1 MAGEIYLSNLVG
13 GFDYQQ
19 ILDQMYALKSVQ
31 IQYYQQ
37 RESELQ
43 NKKSALSSFDSLLEK
58 FQDVANDLFD
68 DTLFQQKTVSV
79 SDESA
84 LKVTVTDPTAVD
96 ASSFDVSVVQTARKD
111 VWLSQAGVS
120 DESAAVAT
128 TAGTLEISYGGN
140 VVATVNYDA
149 DTTTD
154 TPSTIQEIASA
165 INSAQDKVRAT
176 VFFDGTSY
184 RLLLSGAETGA
195 DNAISIAETGGG
207 DLLDVLQLGDNYAA
221 SHVQTAQDAIIEIYG
236 TQVSSSTNDFS
247 GVIPG
252 MTITAEAP
260 TSTPVTV
267 TVEHDY
273 SKVKDNLQKLVEA
286 YNSIV
291 DFVKQYTGKDGA
303 LSGDFTLQ
311 DIRSTL
317 FDKLDPLFQLG
328 LFDVDK
334 DTGHLSVNSS
344 KLDEVLSTNP
354 DSLETALT
362 EDLKNN
368 LYDYLIYI
376 TGVDSPV
383 STEQKSY
390 ENQINYIENQIDLT
404 NKRISEE
411 IESMKKQLVQLQLYM
426 AQMQEVQARITQTF
440 GTPSI
445 IPGTSITST
454 TGA

>member
-1 MAGEIYLSNLVG
+1 MAGELYLSNLVG

-19 ILDQMYALKSVQ
+19 ILDQMYSIKSVQ

-68 DTLFQQKTVSV
+68 DSIFEQKSVSV
-79 SDESA
+79 SNESA
-84 LKVTVTDPTAVD
+84 VNVTITDPTAVD
-96 ASSFDVSVVQTARKD
+96 ASSFDLSVVQTAKKD

-120 DESAAVAT
+120 DETAAVAT
-128 TAGTLEISYGGN
+128 TAGTLQISYGGD
-140 VVATVNYDA
+140 VVATIDYDA
-149 DTTTD
+149 DTSTD
-154 TPSTIQEIASA
+154 TPSTIQEIANA
-165 INSAQDKVRAT
+165 INAAQDKVKAT
-176 VFFDGTSY
+176 VFFDGTNY
-184 RLLLSGAETGA
+184 RLLLSGADTGA
-195 DNAISIAETGGG
+195 NNTISITETGGG
-207 DLLDVLQLGDNYAA
+207 DLLDVLQLGDAYVN

-236 TQVSSSTNDFS
+236 TQVSSSTNDFTS
-247 GVIPG
+247 VIPG
-252 MTITAEAP
+252 MTITVETP
-260 TSTPVTV
+260 TSSPVTV
-267 TVEHDY
+267 TIDHDY
-273 SKVKDNLQKLVEA
+273 SQVKDNLQKLVEA

-291 DFVKQYTGKDGA
+291 DFVKEYTGKDGA

-328 LFDVDK
+328 IFEVDK
-334 DTGHLSVNSS
+334 DTGHLSIDTS
-344 KLDEVLSTNP
+344 KVDEILSTNP
-354 DSLETALT
+354 GSLEDALT
-362 EDLKNN
+362 KDLKDN

-376 TGVDSPV
+376 TGVDSPI
-383 STEQKSY
+383 STEQQSY
-390 ENQINYIENQIDLT
+390 DNQINYIEDQIELT

-445 IPGTSITST
+445 IPGTSVNTT

>member
-1 MAGEIYLSNLVG
+1 MAGELSISNLVG

-19 ILDQMYALKSVQ
+19 ILDQMYSLKSVQ

-43 NKKSALSSFDSLLEK
+43 NKKSALSSFDSLLEN

-68 DTLFQQKTVSV
+68 DSIFQQKAVSV

-84 LKVTVTDPTAVD
+84 VKVTITDPTAVD
-96 ASSFDVSVVQTARKD
+96 ASSFDVSVIQTAKKD

-120 DESAAVAT
+120 DETAPVAT
-128 TAGTLEISYGGN
+128 TAGTLQISYGGD
-140 VVATVNYDA
+140 VVATVDYDT
-149 DTTTD
+149 DTSTD
-154 TPSTIQEIASA
+154 TPSTIQEIANA

-176 VFFDGTSY
+176 VFFDGTNY
-184 RLLLSGAETGA
+184 RLLLSGEDTGA
-195 DNAISIAETGGG
+195 DNTISVTETGGG
-207 DLLDVLQLGDNYAA
+207 DLLDVLQLGDNYTA
-221 SHVQTAQDAIIEIYG
+221 SHVQTAQDAVIEIYG
-236 TQVSSSTNDFS
+236 TQVSSPTNDFTD
-247 GVIPG
+247 VIPG

-260 TSTPVTV
+260 TTSPVSVTV
-267 TVEHDY
+267 DHDY

-291 DFVKQYTGKDGA
+291 DFVKQYTDKDGA

-334 DTGHLSVNSS
+334 DTGHLSINSS
-344 KLDEVLSTNP
+344 KLDEVLSTDP
-354 DSLETALT
+354 KSLEDALT
-362 EDLKNN
+362 DDLKNN
-368 LYDYLIYI
+368 LYDYLIYV
-376 TGVDSPV
+376 TGVDGPIQ
-383 STEQKSY
+383 TEENSY
-390 ENQINYIENQIDLT
+390 DNQINYIEDQIDLT

-411 IESMKKQLVQLQLYM
+411 IESMKKQLVQLQVYM
-426 AQMQEVQARITQTF
+426 AQMQEVQAKITQTF

-445 IPGTSITST
+445 IPGTSIST
-454 TGA
+454 TTGT

>member
-1 MAGEIYLSNLVG
+1 MAGELSISNLVG

-19 ILDQMYALKSVQ
+19 ILDQMYSLKSVQ

-58 FQDVANDLFD
+58 FQDIANDLFD
-68 DTLFQQKTVSV
+68 DSIFQQKAVSV
-79 SDESA
+79 SNESA
-84 LKVTVTDPTAVD
+84 VKVTITDPTAVD
-96 ASSFDVSVVQTARKD
+96 ASSFDVSVVQTAKKD

-120 DESAAVAT
+120 DETAPVAT
-128 TAGTLEISYGGN
+128 TAGTLQISYGGD
-140 VVATVNYDA
+140 VVATIDYDT
-149 DTTTD
+149 DTSTD
-154 TPSTIQEIASA
+154 TPSTIQEIANA
-165 INSAQDKVRAT
+165 INAAQDKVKAT
-176 VFFDGTSY
+176 VFFDGTNY
-184 RLLLSGAETGA
+184 RLLLSGEDTGA
-195 DNAISIAETGGG
+195 DNTISVTETGGG
-207 DLLDVLQLGDNYAA
+207 DLLDVLQLGDNYTA
-221 SHVQTAQDAIIEIYG
+221 SHVQTAQDAVIEIYG
-236 TQVSSSTNDFS
+236 TQVFSSTNDFTD
-247 GVIPG
+247 VIPG

-260 TSTPVTV
+260 TTSPVSITIDN
-267 TVEHDY
+267 DY
-273 SKVKDNLQKLVEA
+273 SKMKDNLQKLVEA

-334 DTGHLSVNSS
+334 DTGHLSINSS
-344 KLDEVLSTNP
+344 KLDEVLSTDP
-354 DSLETALT
+354 KSLEDALT
-362 EDLKNN
+362 DDLKNN
-368 LYDYLIYI
+368 LYDYLIYV
-376 TGVDSPV
+376 TGVDGPIQ
-383 STEQKSY
+383 TEEKSY
-390 ENQINYIENQIDLT
+390 DNQINYIEDQIDLT

-426 AQMQEVQARITQTF
+426 AQMQEVQAKITQTF

-445 IPGTSITST
+445 IPGTSIST
-454 TGA
+454 TTGT

>member
-1 MAGEIYLSNLVG
+1 MAGELSISNLVG

-19 ILDQMYALKSVQ
+19 ILDQMYSLKSVQ

-43 NKKSALSSFDSLLEK
+43 NKKSALSSFDSLLEN

-68 DTLFQQKTVSV
+68 DSIFQQKAVSV

-84 LKVTVTDPTAVD
+84 VKVTITDPTAVD
-96 ASSFDVSVVQTARKD
+96 ASSFDVSVIQTAKKD

-120 DESAAVAT
+120 DETAPVAT
-128 TAGTLEISYGGN
+128 TAGTLQISYGGD
-140 VVATVNYDA
+140 VVATIDYDT
-149 DTTTD
+149 DTSTD
-154 TPSTIQEIASA
+154 TPSTIQEIANA

-176 VFFDGTSY
+176 VFFDGTNY
-184 RLLLSGAETGA
+184 RLLLSGEDTGA
-195 DNAISIAETGGG
+195 DNTISVTETGGG
-207 DLLDVLQLGDNYAA
+207 DLLDVLQLGDNYTA
-221 SHVQTAQDAIIEIYG
+221 SHVQTAQDAVIEIYG
-236 TQVSSSTNDFS
+236 TQVSSPTNDFTD
-247 GVIPG
+247 VIPG

-260 TSTPVTV
+260 TTSPVSVTV
-267 TVEHDY
+267 DHDY

-291 DFVKQYTGKDGA
+291 DFVKQYTDKDGA

-334 DTGHLSVNSS
+334 DTGHLSINSS
-344 KLDEVLSTNP
+344 KLDEVLSTDP
-354 DSLETALT
+354 KSLEDALT
-362 EDLKNN
+362 DDLKNN
-368 LYDYLIYI
+368 LYDYLIYV
-376 TGVDSPV
+376 TGVDGPIQ
-383 STEQKSY
+383 TEENSY
-390 ENQINYIENQIDLT
+390 DNQINYIEDQIDLT

-411 IESMKKQLVQLQLYM
+411 IESMKKQLVQLQVYM
-426 AQMQEVQARITQTF
+426 AQMQEVQAKITQTF

-445 IPGTSITST
+445 IPGTSIST
-454 TGA
+454 TTGT